1 MPEFISHPLIKEN
14 SIQSRLYQEV
24 LVARVLEK
32 GNTLIVAPTA
42 LGKTIIAIMASA
54 FVLEKKRQKKVLFLA
69 PTKPLAVQHEKSFRK
84 FLKLPEKEI
93 TLLTGAVAPKERAK
107 AWENSSIIAAT
118 PQTIENDLMAG
129 RVSLQDVGLIIFDEA
144 HRAVKDYGYV
154 FIAQQY
160 IKKALSP
167 HILALTAS
175 PGSEEEK
182 IQDVCKNLFIQNVEI
197 KTSESA
203 DVKPYSQ
210 EIEFQ
215 WIRVELPQVFQEIKQ
230 LLEIFM
236 KEQLLFMKKLGYART
251 INSKYFGKKQL
262 LELQAIIRRDI
273 GLKAKEHPQVYVAAS
288 RIAALLKISHAHT
301 LLETQGIF
309 SLEDYFHRMKE
320 ASGKNTSKALKFL
333 LNDDGIQEALLL
345 SGKLKQQGIN
355 HPKLLKLKEILEK
368 QFLEN
373 PESRVLVF
381 NHYRD
386 SIKYLEKYLK
396 GFTSIRATRFVGQAD
411 KGNEKGMTQK
421 EQIKLLE
428 EFREGKFNCLLCSSV
443 AEEGLDIPSVDL
455 VVLYEAVPSEIRS
468 IQRRGRT
475 GRFGKGK
482 VIGLLAKGT
491 RDEIFY
497 YSSVAKERRMQETL
511 HGMQNSSSLPK
522 QSTLVK
528 YIEKAKEQVLVY
540 VDTREQ
546 SSSVS
551 KTLSEMGAL
560 IKVKQLEV
568 GDFVLSDD
576 VVVERKTVEDFL
588 QSMVD
593 GRLFT
598 QLMKMSE
605 NYASPLVL
613 VEGSRSDLF
622 SLRDI
627 HRNAIIGALSS
638 IALNYK
644 VPVLFTEDENETAE
658 FLMVIARREQL
669 AAEKDIRLRVGRKG
683 LTLAEQQ
690 RFIAE
695 SLPLVGPTLAKSLLK
710 HFGSIKG
717 IVDADEKQLQEIEK
731 LGPKKAKQIMKVLG
745 EKYKEE

>member
-1 MPEFISHPLIKEN
+1 M
-14 SIQSRLYQEV
+14 
-24 LVARVLEK
+24 
-32 GNTLIVAPTA
+32 
-42 LGKTIIAIMASA
+42 
-54 FVLEKKRQKKVLFLA
+54 
-69 PTKPLAVQHEKSFRK
+69 
-84 FLKLPEKEI
+84 
-93 TLLTGAVAPKERAK
+93 
-107 AWENSSIIAAT
+107 
-118 PQTIENDLMAG
+118 
-129 RVSLQDVGLIIFDEA
+129 
-144 HRAVKDYGYV
+144 
-154 FIAQQY
+154 
-160 IKKALSP
+160 
-167 HILALTAS
+167 
-175 PGSEEEK
+175 
-182 IQDVCKNLFIQNVEI
+182 
-197 KTSESA
+197 
-203 DVKPYSQ
+203 
-210 EIEFQ
+210 
-215 WIRVELPQVFQEIKQ
+215 
-230 LLEIFM
+230 
-236 KEQLLFMKKLGYART
+236 
-251 INSKYFGKKQL
+251 
-262 LELQAIIRRDI
+262 
-273 GLKAKEHPQVYVAAS
+273 
-288 RIAALLKISHAHT
+288 
-301 LLETQGIF
+301 
-309 SLEDYFHRMKE
+309 
-320 ASGKNTSKALKFL
+320 

-455 VVLYEAVPSEIRS
+455 VVLYETVPSEIRS